1 MKRFLAG
8 CSFFAVIATVSL
20 VASQVTVVKQAE
32 YANPKLL
39 FAGISG
45 NQAFSSHV
53 QGALKSCDWFD
64 VVTSGTAKYN
74 LTGSVS
80 GSRATVTVTGEKS
93 FTVAVNID
101 SSNPKWTAYKLVD
114 TVLNKIF
121 NIPGICASKITF
133 VAQNGRVKN
142 VFTGYFDGTNIEQ
155 ITANST
161 LCLEPSWGMNNS
173 KIVYTLYQKNYTD
186 IVAYDIR
193 SKKTSRL
200 ANYPG
205 LNNGGVISPNGQY
218 LAMILSKDKKVALY
232 VRNVNGGTS
241 KRITKSEGVDGCPA
255 WSPDSKKICFVSNMV
270 AERPSLYISDFAANK
285 IYPVRCLGSEAV
297 NPSWSPDG
305 SKIVYSAKV
314 GNYTLAIYDISTG
327 ESTLVDMNAGG
338 DWFSPSWAPDN
349 RHVICSRRLNYFY
362 QLYMVDT
369 FSGRSIKICSSK
381 MNLSSPDWSGLY
393 K

>member
-1 MKRFLAG
+1 MKRFLSVYIFFTFAAAI
-8 CSFFAVIATVSL
+8 SF
-20 VASQVTVVKQAE
+20 ASQVTVVKQAE

-39 FAGISG
+39 FSGISG
-45 NQAFSSHV
+45 NQEFSNYV
-53 QGALKSCDWFD
+53 LGALKSCDWFD
-64 VVTSGTAKYN
+64 VVTSGNAKYN
-74 LTGSVS
+74 LSGSVA
-80 GSRATVTVTGEKS
+80 GDRVTITVIGEKS
-93 FTVAVNID
+93 FKLNIKID

-114 TVLNKIF
+114 AILNKIF
-121 NIPGICASKITF
+121 NIPGICASKIAF
-133 VAQNGRVKN
+133 VAQHSGRVKDI
-142 VFTGYFDGTNIEQ
+142 FISDFDGSNVRQ
-155 ITANST
+155 ITAGKT

-173 KIVYTLYQKNYTD
+173 RIVYTLYQKNYTD
-186 IVAYDIR
+186 IVAYDVNSR
-193 SKKTSRL
+193 RTYRL

-232 VRNVNGGTS
+232 IRSVNGGTS
-241 KRITKSEGVDGCPA
+241 RRITKSEGVDGCPS

-270 AERPSLYISDFAANK
+270 AERPSLYISDFSANK
-285 IYPVRCLGSEAV
+285 IYPVRCLGSQAV

-305 SKIVYSAKV
+305 SKIVYSAKL
-314 GNYTLAIYDISTG
+314 GEYALAIYDVKTG

-369 FSGRSIKICSSK
+369 FTGKAIKICSSK
-381 MNLSSPDWSGLY
+381 MNLSSPDWSNLY